1 MAEKTQMNR
10 HDSRKTVFTLL
21 YTKEFYKELDGRE
34 FLQASAEA
42 AEVTYNVYIVS
53 TFLGAVAHQ
62 AEIDHEIETYAV
74 KWKVSRMAK
83 VTRSIL
89 RLAIYE
95 MLYAEVPVP
104 PKVLINEAVELAK
117 EYDDD
122 AAPTF
127 INGILHRVAHEHG
140 LLDGQTRTEEQGM
153 SGITV
158 DAAPAGI
165 TVDTTPAGITVDAGS
180 AGITVDTT
188 PDEATEPAPA
198 ELASEE
204 PENL

>member
-10 HDSRKTVFTLL
+10 HNSRKTVFTLL
-21 YTKEFYKELDGRE
+21 YTKEFYPELDGRE

-42 AEVTYNVYIVS
+42 AESTYNVYIVD
-53 TFLGAVAHQ
+53 TFLGAQQHMP
-62 AEIDHEIETYAV
+62 EIDREIETYAV

-89 RLAIYE
+89 RLAVYE
-95 MLYAEVPVP
+95 MLFAQMPVP

-140 LLDGQTRTEEQGM
+140 LLGEQVPAERSDTE
-153 SGITV
+153 STA
-158 DAAPAGI
+158 D
-165 TVDTTPAGITVDAGS
+165 
-180 AGITVDTT
+180 
-188 PDEATEPAPA
+188 PAPA
-198 ELASEE
+198 VEV
-204 PENL
+204 ENA